1 MISQDLQKTGKTLPT
16 NINDVCAQASD
27 LSAGAPTPQN
37 AFTLAGPP
45 IRIRATHISKAA
57 ATRVNKNVCAVAW
70 CGSTNSERAPR

>member
-1 MISQDLQKTGKTLPT
+1 MSKTLST
-16 NINDVCAQASD
+16 NTNDVCAQVSD
-27 LSAGAPTPQN
+27 LSGATHKQQN

-57 ATRVNKNVCAVAW
+57 ATRVNKNVHAVAW